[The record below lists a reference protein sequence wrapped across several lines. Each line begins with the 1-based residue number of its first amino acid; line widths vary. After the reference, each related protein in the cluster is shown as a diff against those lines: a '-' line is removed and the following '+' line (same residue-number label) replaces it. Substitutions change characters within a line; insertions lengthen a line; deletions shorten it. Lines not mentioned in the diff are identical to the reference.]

1 MPIIV
6 SKANRSLVVPATNSI
21 LNLIPDHI
29 SLRENGRIIVPHD
42 LRTTIILKHLCYDVP
57 NPMLTYYDW
66 CGGKPFAIQKATCA
80 MLTLNPRSYVLND
93 MGTGKTKA
101 ALWAW
106 DYLNKEGYAQKVL
119 IVAPLST
126 LNFVWLREAFA
137 TLPHRKV
144 AILHGP
150 KSVRLQRLADPE
162 AEIFVI
168 NHDGLKV
175 IEKELAERTDID
187 TLILDELA
195 VYRNNSA
202 RSKNMRNFAKR
213 FPWVWG
219 MTGRPMPNTPT
230 DVWAQCRIVTPAT
243 VPKYFRLA
251 RDMLMVRKNQF
262 LWLPKPDAVNT
273 AFKMMRPQSRFSL
286 DDVLEL
292 PELVVPP
299 PRDVEL
305 SPEQDR
311 IYTRMV
317 REFRAMVEE
326 KVITAVNAGV
336 AMSKLLQVACG
347 YVYTKNPEY
356 VTLDSTPRQTVLL
369 EIIEEVEGKLLIFVP
384 YRHALAGL
392 SALLTTEKVDH
403 AVVHGGT
410 TNRDEIFNLF
420 QNTDKYTALLAHP
433 KCLAHG
439 LTLTAART
447 IVWYSPT
454 ASLDLYEQANARI
467 RRVGQLHKQQVLH
480 LQGTAVEKK
489 IYRLLQGKQR
499 IQDQF
504 LKMLEEGT
512 PDIGG

>member
-1 MPIIV
+1 
-6 SKANRSLVVPATNSI
+6 
-21 LNLIPDHI
+21 
-29 SLRENGRIIVPHD
+29 
-42 LRTTIILKHLCYDVP
+42 
-57 NPMLTYYDW
+57 
-66 CGGKPFAIQKATCA
+66 
-80 MLTLNPRSYVLND
+80 
-93 MGTGKTKA
+93 
-101 ALWAW
+101 
-106 DYLNKEGYAQKVL
+106 
-119 IVAPLST
+119 
-126 LNFVWLREAFA
+126 
-137 TLPHRKV
+137 
-144 AILHGP
+144 
-150 KSVRLQRLADPE
+150 
-162 AEIFVI
+162 
-168 NHDGLKV
+168 
-175 IEKELAERTDID
+175 
-187 TLILDELA
+187 
-195 VYRNNSA
+195 
-202 RSKNMRNFAKR
+202 MRNFAKR

>member
-42 LRTTIILKHLCYDVP
+42 LRTTIILKHLGYDVP

-410 TNRDEIFNLF
+410 TNRDEVFNLF

-489 IYRLLQGKQR
+489 IYRLLQGKQ
-499 IQDQF
+499 DQF

>member
-1 MPIIV
+1 M
-6 SKANRSLVVPATNSI
+6 VPATNSI

-42 LRTTIILKHLCYDVP
+42 LRTTIILKHLGYDVP

-101 ALWAW
+101 ALWAC

>member
-42 LRTTIILKHLCYDVP
+42 LRTTIILKHLGYDVP

-512 PDIGG
+512 PDIGS

>member
-1 MPIIV
+1 M
-6 SKANRSLVVPATNSI
+6 VPATNSI

-42 LRTTIILKHLCYDVP
+42 LRTTIILKHLGYDVP